1 MIRIFLMSSS
11 SLFRRLFA
19 YYKFGRNLL
28 HPKGYEHRFAS
39 LKRGRLVVVALLN
52 DLPPSK
58 HDPQSFAVDLTFF
71 TVSLGI

>member
-1 MIRIFLMSSS
+1 MLNVILIAH
-11 SLFRRLFA
+11 RLFP

-28 HPKGYEHRFAS
+28 HPKGFEHRFAS
-39 LKRGRLVVVALLN
+39 LKRGKLVVVALLN

-71 TVSLGI
+71 TVSAIY